1 MKSFFSWF
9 KSSTKMKRWIF
20 TILVGVTLI
29 CYAFSKLLVTEVMG
43 FRELAKIIVMFVF
56 GFLCIVFGI
65 VFTQKRTLE
74 LIIEADNK
82 ESDVNIKSL
91 IFNKKVY
98 DQGPK
103 IIVLGGGKGLNTVV
117 AGLKKYTNNITT
129 IVTMSDYG
137 EPPSESRR
145 QLNILPFKDIKD
157 SIIALS
163 DHEEIMGEL
172 MRYDFENNSRL
183 KDLNFGDI
191 YLTAMNEIYQNP
203 PEAIRKS
210 TEVLNITGRVIPVTL
225 DEISICAELS
235 DGTKIE
241 QKKRIEEVAAQRGE
255 NIERIYITPNSARPA
270 PGLLEAIAEAEAIVI
285 APGSLYTNVIPNL
298 LVKGVA
304 KAIKDSKAIKVL
316 VSNIMTEPGQTDNF
330 KLSDHVETIIDH
342 AGIGVFDT
350 VLADNGKII
359 PEFVRKA
366 NENGSEVVEVDRF
379 KVTGL
384 GVRVIERNFSC
395 IKDGEIRHDSDAI
408 AAEIIKLICDELRFQ
423 DRTHDSEYLLLN
435 SVYRYQNRAI
445 AKRDKAEKKLL
456 KKRGEYID
464 VDSVEGYSKSYVKT
478 GERSKYKEKYSDR
491 LESIKKSDKKS
502 RAKIYDDDEDEFEED
517 YEADDS
523 YEIEQKIKSID
534 RNERTKNNAKKHYK

>member
-20 TILVGVTLI
+20 IILVGVSLI
-29 CYAFSKLLVTEVMG
+29 CYAFAKILVTDVMG
-43 FRELAKIIVMFVF
+43 FRDLTRIIVMFVL
-56 GFLCIVFGI
+56 GFVCIVFGF

-137 EPPSESRR
+137 EAPTESRR

-163 DHEEIMGEL
+163 DHEDIMGEL
-172 MRYDFENNSRL
+172 MRYDFKNNSRL

-191 YLTAMNEIYQNP
+191 YLTAMNEIYNNP
-203 PEAIRKS
+203 PDAIRKS

-225 DEISICAELS
+225 DEISICAELR
-235 DGTKIE
+235 DGTKVE
-241 QKKRIEEVAAQRGE
+241 QKNRIEEIASRRGE
-255 NIERIYITPNSARPA
+255 NIERIYITPNSARPS
-270 PGLLEAIAEAEAIVI
+270 PGLLEAIADAEAIVI

-316 VSNIMTEPGQTDNF
+316 VSNIMTEPGQTDNY

-342 AGIGVFDT
+342 VGIGVFDT

-359 PEFVRKA
+359 PEFIRQA
-366 NENGSEVVEVDRF
+366 NERGSDVVEVDRF
-379 KVTGL
+379 KVTTL

-408 AAEIIKLICDELRFQ
+408 AAEIIRLICDELRFQ
-423 DRTHDSEYLLLN
+423 DRTRDSEYLLLN
-435 SVYRYQNRAI
+435 SVYRYQNREI
-445 AKRDKAEKKLL
+445 SKRDRAEKKML
-456 KKRGEYID
+456 KKRGID
-464 VDSVEGYSKSYVKT
+464 VDDKVGEEKPKKYIKS
-478 GERSKYKEKYSDR
+478 GEPSKYKEKYSDR
-491 LESIKKSDKKS
+491 LESIKNSNNEASNKKK
-502 RAKIYDDDEDEFEED
+502 AK
-517 YEADDS
+517 
-523 YEIEQKIKSID
+523 Q
-534 RNERTKNNAKKHYK
+534 NNGSNKHLKKKRK

>member
-1 MKSFFSWF
+1 MKSFFFFF

-191 YLTAMNEIYQNP
+191 YLTAMNEIYQNFL
-203 PEAIRKS
+203 KHS
-210 TEVLNITGRVIPVTL
+210 FLN
-225 DEISICAELS
+225 ES
-235 DGTKIE
+235 
-241 QKKRIEEVAAQRGE
+241 
-255 NIERIYITPNSARPA
+255 YI
-270 PGLLEAIAEAEAIVI
+270 
-285 APGSLYTNVIPNL
+285 
-298 LVKGVA
+298 
-304 KAIKDSKAIKVL
+304 
-316 VSNIMTEPGQTDNF
+316 
-330 KLSDHVETIIDH
+330 H
-342 AGIGVFDT
+342 
-350 VLADNGKII
+350 
-359 PEFVRKA
+359 
-366 NENGSEVVEVDRF
+366 
-379 KVTGL
+379 
-384 GVRVIERNFSC
+384 
-395 IKDGEIRHDSDAI
+395 
-408 AAEIIKLICDELRFQ
+408 
-423 DRTHDSEYLLLN
+423 
-435 SVYRYQNRAI
+435 
-445 AKRDKAEKKLL
+445 
-456 KKRGEYID
+456 
-464 VDSVEGYSKSYVKT
+464 
-478 GERSKYKEKYSDR
+478 
-491 LESIKKSDKKS
+491 
-502 RAKIYDDDEDEFEED
+502 
-517 YEADDS
+517 
-523 YEIEQKIKSID
+523 
-534 RNERTKNNAKKHYK
+534 

>member
-9 KSSTKMKRWIF
+9 KSSTKMKRWMFI
-20 TILVGVTLI
+20 ILVGAALI
-29 CYAFSKLLVTEVMG
+29 CYAFAKVLVTDVMG
-43 FRELAKIIVMFVF
+43 FRELTKIVIMFVL
-56 GFLCIVFGI
+56 GFLCIVFGFI
-65 VFTQKRTLE
+65 YTQKRTLE

-103 IIVLGGGKGLNTVV
+103 IIVLGGGKGLNTIV

-137 EPPSESRR
+137 EAPTESRR

-172 MRYDFENNSRL
+172 MRYDFQNNSKLRG
-183 KDLNFGDI
+183 LNFGDI

-235 DGTKIE
+235 DGTKVE
-241 QKKRIEEVAAQRGE
+241 QKNKIEEVAAQRGE
-255 NIERIYITPNSARPA
+255 YIERIYITPNSARPA
-270 PGLLEAIAEAEAIVI
+270 PGLLEAISEAEAIVI

-304 KAIKDSKAIKVL
+304 KAIKESKAIKVL
-316 VSNIMTEPGQTDNF
+316 VSNIMTEPGQTDEY

-342 AGIGVFDT
+342 AGIGVFDI

-366 NENGSEVVEVDRF
+366 NEEGSEVVEVDRF
-379 KVTGL
+379 KVTSL

-395 IKDGEIRHDSDAI
+395 IRDGEIRHDSDAI

-435 SVYRYQNRAI
+435 SVYRYQNKAI
-445 AKRDKAEKKLL
+445 AKRDRAEKKKL
-456 KKRGEYID
+456 KKRGVYYD
-464 VDSVEGYSKSYVKT
+464 VDVADGYSKSYVKS
-478 GERSKYKEKYSDR
+478 GEPSKYKEKYSDR
-491 LESIKKSDKKS
+491 LDSLKKSTEKKS
-502 RAKIYDDDEDEFEED
+502 KNDLDIDLEDIEDDDEEE
-517 YEADDS
+517 
-523 YEIEQKIKSID
+523 
-534 RNERTKNNAKKHYK
+534 